1 MERRLAAILAA
12 DLVGYTRLMGEDEA
26 GTLRRLTDLREGVL
40 QPLIAEHH
48 GRIVK
53 LMGDGLLVEF
63 ASAVDSVACA
73 VAWQENVVR
82 HQADF
87 DKGAVLQFR
96 IGINL
101 GDVIV
106 EGEDIHGDGVNIAA
120 RLESLAQPSEICV
133 SADVYRHAKG
143 KITAEFQDIGEHELK
158 NVAEPLR
165 VYKLAAKPVQ
175 EDFQAATFQSSIGID
190 FALPDYPSVAVLPFT
205 AMSTDPE
212 QEFFADGV
220 SEDIITALS
229 KIGSLLVV
237 ARNSTFTYKGK
248 PVDVKK
254 VSREQGVRF
263 VLEGSVRK
271 AVNRVRITAQLIDA
285 KTGMHLWAE
294 RYDRELEDIFAVQD
308 EITREVVIALDVK
321 LSAGEQAR
329 IWSSGT
335 QNLEAW
341 SCVRQ
346 GMELTNTGTPESV
359 REARKLCE
367 KALQLDPD
375 YAFGWVVLGW
385 SHHHRVDVSV
395 GHSTEADRKVELDSA
410 IECANKALGLD
421 PYCAD
426 AYALAG
432 FCNLS
437 NRQYDAAI
445 AMSDKAVELAP
456 GNAEL
461 LGTTAMLQLKSG
473 RPERSL
479 ELIKKAMRLSP
490 VYPVW
495 FCSVLGNA
503 YRLMGR
509 SEAAIAAFRAAI
521 DRGAEFLALHVG
533 FASILGELG
542 QIADAEESASE
553 IMRIDPSFSIKNYI
567 SGLSYSDPAVIE
579 RFQAGLQKSGLPD

>member
-1 MERRLAAILAA
+1 M
-12 DLVGYTRLMGEDEA
+12 
-26 GTLRRLTDLREGVL
+26 
-40 QPLIAEHH
+40 
-48 GRIVK
+48 
-53 LMGDGLLVEF
+53 
-63 ASAVDSVACA
+63 SA
-73 VAWQENVVR
+73 
-82 HQADF
+82 
-87 DKGAVLQFR
+87 
-96 IGINL
+96 
-101 GDVIV
+101 
-106 EGEDIHGDGVNIAA
+106 
-120 RLESLAQPSEICV
+120 
-133 SADVYRHAKG
+133 
-143 KITAEFQDIGEHELK
+143 
-158 NVAEPLR
+158 
-165 VYKLAAKPVQ
+165 
-175 EDFQAATFQSSIGID
+175 
-190 FALPDYPSVAVLPFT
+190 
-205 AMSTDPE
+205 DPE

-229 KIGSLLVV
+229 KISSLLVV
-237 ARNSTFTYKGK
+237 ARNSTFTYKDK
-248 PVDVKK
+248 SVDVRQ
-254 VSREQGVRF
+254 VSREQGVRY

-294 RYDRELEDIFAVQD
+294 RYDRELDDIFAVQD
-308 EITREVVIALDVK
+308 EITREVVIALDVR

-341 SCVRQ
+341 SCIRQ

-375 YAFGWVVLGW
+375 YAFGWVVFGW
-385 SHHHRVDVSV
+385 THHHGVDVSV
-395 GHSTEADRKVELDSA
+395 GHSMEEDRKVALDSA
-410 IECANKALGLD
+410 IECANKALELD
-421 PYCAD
+421 SYCAD

-432 FCNLS
+432 FCHLS

-490 VYPVW
+490 IYPVW

-509 SEAAIAAFRAAI
+509 SEAALSAFRAAI
-521 DRGAEFLALHVG
+521 NRGTEFLALHVG
-533 FASILGELG
+533 FTSLLGELG
-542 QIADAEESASE
+542 RIGDAEESALE
-553 IMRIDPSFSIKNYI
+553 ILRIDPSFSIENYI
-567 SGLSYSDPAVIE
+567 SGLSYSDPEVTE
-579 RFQAGLQKSGLPD
+579 RFRGGLQKSGLPD

>member
-12 DLVGYTRLMGEDEA
+12 DMVGYTRLMGEDEA
-26 GTLRRLTDLREGVL
+26 GTLRRLTNLRERVL

-73 VAWQENVVR
+73 VEWQENVVR
-82 HQADF
+82 DQADG
-87 DKGAVLQFR
+87 DKGTVLQFR

-120 RLESLAQPSEICV
+120 RLESLAQPGGICV
-133 SADVYRHAKG
+133 SADIYRHAKG
-143 KITAEFQDIGEHELK
+143 KIKAEFQDIGEHKLK
-158 NVAEPLR
+158 NVAEPFR
-165 VYKLAAKPVQ
+165 VYQLSACPAQ
-175 EDFQAATFQSSIGID
+175 EGMQATAFETSIGID
-190 FALPDYPSVAVLPFT
+190 FALPDCPSIAVLPFT
-205 AMSTDPE
+205 VMSADPE

-229 KIGSLLVV
+229 KISSLLVV
-237 ARNSTFTYKGK
+237 ARNSTFTYKDK
-248 PVDVKK
+248 SVDVRQ
-254 VSREQGVRF
+254 VSREQGVRY

-294 RYDRELEDIFAVQD
+294 RYDRELDDIFAVQD
-308 EITREVVIALDVK
+308 EITREVVIALDVR

-341 SCVRQ
+341 SCIRQ

-375 YAFGWVVLGW
+375 YAFGWVVFGW
-385 SHHHRVDVSV
+385 THHHGVDVSV
-395 GHSTEADRKVELDSA
+395 GHSMEEDRKVALDSA
-410 IECANKALGLD
+410 IECANKALELD
-421 PYCAD
+421 SYCAD

-432 FCNLS
+432 FCHLS

-490 VYPVW
+490 IYPVW

-509 SEAAIAAFRAAI
+509 SEAALSAFRAAI
-521 DRGAEFLALHVG
+521 NRGTEFLALHVG
-533 FASILGELG
+533 FTSILGELG
-542 QIADAEESASE
+542 RIGDAEESALE
-553 IMRIDPSFSIKNYI
+553 ILRIDPSFSIENYI
-567 SGLSYSDPAVIE
+567 SGLSYSDPEVTE
-579 RFQAGLQKSGLPD
+579 RFRGGLQKSGLPD

>member
-26 GTLRRLTDLREGVL
+26 GTLRRLTELREDVVK
-40 QPLIAEHH
+40 PLIAGKH

-73 VAWQENVVR
+73 VAWQEEVAR
-82 HQADF
+82 HQADPGLG
-87 DKGAVLQFR
+87 KALQFR

-106 EGEDIHGDGVNIAA
+106 EGDDIHGDGVNIAA
-120 RLESLAQPSEICV
+120 RLEGLAKPGEICV
-133 SADVYRHAKG
+133 SADVYRHARG
-143 KITAEFQDIGEHELK
+143 KIAVQFQDMGENKLK
-158 NVAEPLR
+158 NVAEPIH
-165 VYKLAAKPVQ
+165 VYKIAGGPAGESFHAAAFENAVGA
-175 EDFQAATFQSSIGID
+175 DFV
-190 FALPDYPSVAVLPFT
+190 LPDYPSVAVLPFT
-205 AMSTDPE
+205 VMSTDPE

-229 KIGSLLVV
+229 KIGGLLVV
-237 ARNSTFTYKGK
+237 ARNSTFTYKGMS
-248 PVDVKK
+248 VDVKR
-254 VSREQGVRF
+254 VSREQGVRY

-271 AVNRVRITAQLIDA
+271 ALNRVRITAQLIDA
-285 KTGMHLWAE
+285 NTGMHLWAE

-308 EITREVVIALDVK
+308 EITREVVVALDVR

-335 QNLEAW
+335 QNVEAW

-346 GMELTNTGTPESV
+346 AMDFTNTGTPESV

-367 KALQLDPD
+367 KALQLDPE

-385 SHHHRVDVSV
+385 AHHHRVDVSV
-395 GHSTEADRKVELDSA
+395 GQATQADHDVALDAA
-410 IECANKALGLD
+410 IECVNKALALD
-421 PYCAD
+421 PLCAD

-437 NRQYDAAI
+437 KHKHEAAI

-456 GNAEL
+456 GNAEI
-461 LGTTAMLQLKSG
+461 LGTAAMLQLKSG
-473 RPERSL
+473 KAERAL
-479 ELIKKAMRLSP
+479 ELIRKAMRLSP

-503 YRLMGR
+503 YRFIGR
-509 SEAAIAAFRAAI
+509 SEPAVAAFRAAT
-521 DRGAEFLALHVG
+521 DRGSDFLALHVG
-533 FASILGELG
+533 LASILGELG
-542 QIADAEESASE
+542 RIAEAEQSAAKILS
-553 IMRIDPSFSIKNYI
+553 IDPAFSISKYVT
-567 SGLSYSDPAVIE
+567 GLSYGDPAVVE
-579 RFQAGLQKSGLPD
+579 RFQAGLQKTGLPN

>member
-26 GTLRRLTDLREGVL
+26 GTLRRVTDLREGVL
-40 QPLIAEHH
+40 QPLIDQHR
-48 GRIVK
+48 GRVVK

-73 VAWQENVVR
+73 VAWQEDVVR
-82 HQADF
+82 HQADR
-87 DKGAVLQFR
+87 DTGAPLQFR

-106 EGEDIHGDGVNIAA
+106 EGGDIHGDGVNIAA
-120 RLESLAQPSEICV
+120 RLESLAQPGGICV

-158 NVAEPLR
+158 NVAEPLH
-165 VYKLAAKPVQ
+165 VYKLAAEPVQ
-175 EDFQAATFQSSIGID
+175 EDFQTSAFESSVGID
-190 FALPDYPSVAVLPFT
+190 FALPDYPSIAVLPLT
-205 AMSTDPE
+205 VMSADPE

-229 KIGSLLVV
+229 KINSLLVV

-248 PVDVKK
+248 SVDVKQ
-254 VSREQGVRF
+254 VSREQGVRY

-271 AVNRVRITAQLIDA
+271 AGNRVRITAQLIDA
-285 KTGMHLWAE
+285 ETGMHLWAE

-308 EITREVVIALDVK
+308 EITREIMIALDVR
-321 LSAGEQAR
+321 LSGGEQAR

-341 SCVRQ
+341 SCIRQ
-346 GMELTNTGTPESV
+346 GMELTNAGTPESV
-359 REARKLCE
+359 REAKKLCD

-385 SHHHRVDVSV
+385 AHHHRVDVAV
-395 GHSTEADRKVELDSA
+395 GHSTERDRKVALDSA
-410 IECANKALGLD
+410 IECANKALELD

-432 FCNLS
+432 FCHLS

-445 AMSDKAVELAP
+445 AMSDRAVELAP

-461 LGTTAMLQLKSG
+461 LGTTAMLLLKSG
-473 RPERSL
+473 RPVRSL

-503 YRLMGR
+503 YRWMGR
-509 SEAAIAAFRAAI
+509 SEAAIAAFRAEI
-521 DRGAEFLALHVG
+521 NRGAEFLALHVG
-533 FASILGELG
+533 FASILGEMG
-542 QIADAEESASE
+542 RIEEAEESASE
-553 IMRIDPSFSIKNYI
+553 ILRIDPSFSIENYI
-567 SGLSYSDPAVIE
+567 SGLAYSDPEVTE
-579 RFQAGLQKSGLPD
+579 RFRAGLQKSGLPN